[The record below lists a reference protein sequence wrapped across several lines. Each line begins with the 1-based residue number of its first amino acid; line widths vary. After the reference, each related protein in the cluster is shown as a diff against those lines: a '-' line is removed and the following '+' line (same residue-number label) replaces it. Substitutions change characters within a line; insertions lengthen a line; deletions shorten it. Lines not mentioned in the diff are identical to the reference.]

1 MSLIRPP
8 LQLPLNLTSR
18 FFARFRRSTEATFS
32 SGNHVVLL
40 PSGRDFFADLFTA
53 IEAATTSIC
62 LEFYIVRADQA
73 GCLLASSL
81 KRAVQRGVRVEF
93 LYDYIGSF
101 DTPASFFADL
111 AQSGISCAAF
121 NPPPFRNGLSWFD
134 KRDHRKIAIIDCQL
148 AYAGGL
154 NIGDEYAGDDP
165 LRSWRDLGVRLE
177 GPAALELHQLFV
189 ENWQIASEVA
199 PFSCTCSLAPCV
211 GGDAAVAIVSGGP
224 HHRLSRIRDAFL
236 LGMASATSSIRIE
249 TPYFVPGPRFLRA
262 MFRAARRGVAV
273 EMILPAR
280 SDVPLLRLVNRSY
293 YGVLLKGGIKVYERQ
308 GAILHAKVMLI
319 DSGWAVI
326 GSANLDQRSFH
337 RNYEVSVVVASPEFG
352 QQLEDLFLA
361 ELAASQAIELSE
373 HERRSWLIRGLE
385 WLLQPLNWFL

>member
-1 MSLIRPP
+1 MSIIRPP
-8 LQLPLNLTSR
+8 PQKPLHLTSR
-18 FFARFRRSTEATFS
+18 FFARFRRSIDASFS
-32 SGNHVVLL
+32 SGNRVVLL
-40 PSGRDFFADLFTA
+40 RSGKDFFADLFAA

-62 LEFYIVRADQA
+62 LEFYIVRADRT
-73 GCLLASSL
+73 GGLLAASL
-81 KRAVQRGVRVEF
+81 QRAVQRGVRVEL

-101 DTPASFFADL
+101 DTPASFFAAL
-111 AQSGISCAAF
+111 EQSGIRCAAF

-134 KRDHRKIAIIDCQL
+134 KRDHRKIAIIDCRL

-154 NIGDEYAGDDP
+154 NIGDEYAGVDP
-165 LRSWRDLGVRLE
+165 LRSWRDMGLRLE
-177 GPAALELHQLFV
+177 GPAALELHQLFT
-189 ENWQIASEVA
+189 ENWRAASELL
-199 PFSCTCSLAPCV
+199 PFSCTCSLVPPS

-236 LGMASATSSIRIE
+236 LGMASAGSSIRIE

-262 MFRAARRGVAV
+262 MFRAARRGVSV
-273 EMILPAR
+273 EIILPAR

-293 YGVLLKGGIKVYERQ
+293 YGVLLKGGIQVYERQ

-319 DSGWAVI
+319 DSSWAVI

-337 RNYEVSVVVASPEFG
+337 RNYEVSVIVASPEFG
-352 QQLEDLFLA
+352 RQVEELFLT
-361 ELAASQAIELSE
+361 ELSASQPIVLSE

-385 WLLQPLNWFL
+385 WLLLPLNWFL